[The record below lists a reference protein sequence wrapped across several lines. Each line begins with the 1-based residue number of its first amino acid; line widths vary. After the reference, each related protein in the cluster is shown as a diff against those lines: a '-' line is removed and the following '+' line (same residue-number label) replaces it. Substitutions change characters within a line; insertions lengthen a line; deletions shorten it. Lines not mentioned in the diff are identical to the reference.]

1 MRVTGRV
8 QLSTYRMRS
17 TQLQVAEEFLEH
29 VKILPLQYD
38 KGIYF
43 AFLEDYGTH
52 YTKTGKAGGEYEL
65 IYVLNQD
72 TIKAKSRF
80 VLASVSFQ
88 KNTLSVVRALS
99 TVMLIFIFFADIT
112 ENMIQN
118 CVKLGVG
125 ADFGITSSS
134 SLNAKLDNKN
144 CKDVTNKDQGQQ
156 VFFSCFSACNTD
168 ILNLGL

>member
-1 MRVTGRV
+1 
-8 QLSTYRMRS
+8 MRS

-29 VKILPLQYD
+29 IKTLPLQYD

-52 YTKTGKAGGEYEL
+52 YTKTGKAGGEYDL
-65 IYVLNQD
+65 IYILNQD

-80 VLASVSFQ
+80 ALASVSYRMN
-88 KNTLSVVRALS
+88 NTCSVVRALS
-99 TVMLIFIFFADIT
+99 RVIFIFLADLT
-112 ENMIQN
+112 ENMIQK

-134 SLNAKLDNKN
+134 SLNVNLNNKD
-144 CKDVTNKDQGQQ
+144 CDTVTNKNQGQQ
-156 VFFSCFSACNTD
+156 IKVFFMFFC
-168 ILNLGL
+168 I

>member
-52 YTKTGKAGGEYEL
+52 YTRTGKAGGEYEL

-80 VLASVSFQ
+80 VLASVSFE
-88 KNTLSVVRALS
+88 KNTFSVVRALS
-99 TVMLIFIFFADIT
+99 TVMLIIIFLADLT
-112 ENMIQN
+112 ENTLQN

-134 SLNAKLDNKN
+134 SLNANLDNKK
-144 CKDVTNKDQGQQ
+144 CETVTNKNQGQLIK
-156 VFFSCFSACNTD
+156 FFVLFFC
-168 ILNLGL
+168 I

>member
-52 YTKTGKAGGEYEL
+52 YTRTGKAGGEYEL

-80 VLASVSFQ
+80 ALVFPSERTCF
-88 KNTLSVVRALS
+88 LS
-99 TVMLIFIFFADIT
+99 
-112 ENMIQN
+112 
-118 CVKLGVG
+118 
-125 ADFGITSSS
+125 
-134 SLNAKLDNKN
+134 
-144 CKDVTNKDQGQQ
+144 
-156 VFFSCFSACNTD
+156 
-168 ILNLGL
+168 